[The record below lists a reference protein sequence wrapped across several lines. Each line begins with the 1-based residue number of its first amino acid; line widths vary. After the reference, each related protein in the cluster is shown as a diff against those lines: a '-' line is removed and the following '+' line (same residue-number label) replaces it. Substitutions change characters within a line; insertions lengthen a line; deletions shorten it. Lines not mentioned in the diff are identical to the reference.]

1 MSSMDDW
8 RGARADSR
16 STVDE
21 QRAAAADG
29 DEDRAIRRFL
39 AATEPLSVPRPPQVR
54 PIWLLATAAVGFAGS
69 MVWLQ
74 LAMLGTRLPL
84 F

>member
-16 STVDE
+16 GTVDE
-21 QRAAAADG
+21 QRTAAADG

-39 AATEPLSVPRPPQVR
+39 AATEQVCAR
-54 PIWLLATAAVGFAGS
+54 DRDCHAQPAAVLVDGAR
-69 MVWLQ
+69 
-74 LAMLGTRLPL
+74 TRARFSGGAPTAPRTG
-84 F
+84 